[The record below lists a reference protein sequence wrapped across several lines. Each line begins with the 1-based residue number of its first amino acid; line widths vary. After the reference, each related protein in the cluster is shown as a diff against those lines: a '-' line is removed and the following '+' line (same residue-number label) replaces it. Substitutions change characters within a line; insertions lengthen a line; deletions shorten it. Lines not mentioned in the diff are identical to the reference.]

1 MTVTIHPTAVVEQGA
16 ALGDGVE
23 IGPYCCVG
31 PRVRLADG
39 VLLRSHVVVDG
50 RTEIGPRSEV
60 FPFASIG
67 LQPQDLKYKGE
78 ESRLVVGADNT
89 IREHVTFNPGTA
101 GGGLETKIGDHC
113 LFMVGAHVAHDCR
126 IGNHVIMANNATLA
140 GHVTIGDYAIIGG
153 LAAIHQFVRIGAHA
167 MVGGMTGVEHD
178 VIPYGSVMGER
189 GRLAGLN
196 LVGIRRRG
204 FTKTQAGVLRTVY
217 RILFT
222 DGPDGTINERLAQAQ
237 AAYPDD
243 AVVRELL
250 DFIQADSPRGL
261 TQPRQDHGR

>member
-1 MTVTIHPTAVVEQGA
+1 MATTIHPTAIVDPGA
-16 ALGDGVE
+16 TLGDGVE

-31 PRVRLADG
+31 PGVRLGDN
-39 VLLRSHVVVDG
+39 VVLRSHVVVDG
-50 RTEIGPRSEV
+50 LTEIGPRSEI

-67 LQPQDLKYKGE
+67 LRPQDLKYKGE
-78 ESRLVVGADNT
+78 ESRLIVGSDNSV
-89 IREHVTFNPGTA
+89 REYVTFNPGTK
-101 GGGLETKIGDHC
+101 GGGMVTSIGDHC

-140 GHVTIGDYAIIGG
+140 GHVTIDDFAVIGG

-196 LVGIRRRG
+196 LIGIRRRG
-204 FTKTQAGVLRTVY
+204 YSKTQTAALRDVY

-222 DGPDGTINERLAQAQ
+222 DGAGGTLSERLLQAESE
-237 AAYPDD
+237 YPEDV
-243 AVVRELL
+243 AVRELL
-250 DFIQADSPRGL
+250 AFIQAESPRGL